1 MTNDAR
7 KRQVWN
13 RIDECWDDEVRFLR
27 EIVGHESVLG
37 KEQGVQL
44 AMQRKFLQL
53 GLRVDVFDADMAQIG
68 AMEGYSPIEWGFQ
81 GRPQVVGVLAGQG
94 NGKRLVLNGHVDVVP
109 IEPVRHWSVDPL
121 AGVVRDGR
129 MYGRG
134 AADMKAGVAAMTY
147 AVQAIQQC
155 GVRLDGDVILQSVI
169 EEEATGN
176 GTLACIARGWKG
188 DAALIP
194 EPFEQGVMVG
204 ELGVLWVRAVI
215 QGAAGHV
222 QGASRLVNAIDQTVR
237 YIGWLRELE
246 AEWNAKK
253 HPGWEGFD
261 HPINFNPGVI
271 QGGVWPSSVPSEVT
285 LVTRFAFF
293 PDVTPDEAKDR
304 FLEFMRGKMR
314 EDWWFRDHPIEFTWY
329 GHHDHGFTVSKDDPF
344 VQAVARAHTEVT
356 GRPAAF
362 NYATAVT
369 DARFWTVH
377 QGLPATCYGPI
388 GANLHGPDEW
398 VDLDSVRQVTK
409 VIAAF
414 VLDYCGV
421 HQG

>member
-1 MTNDAR
+1 MADDTR
-7 KRQVWN
+7 KRQVWD
-13 RIDECWDDEVRFLR
+13 RIDQRWDEEVRFLR

-37 KEQGVQL
+37 KEEGVQL
-44 AMQRKFLQL
+44 AMQRKFLAL
-53 GLRVDVFDADMAQIG
+53 GLAVDMFDADVAQLG
-68 AMEGYSPIEWGFQ
+68 TMEGYSPIEWGFQ
-81 GRPQVVGVLAGQG
+81 GRPQVVGVLRGHGDGQ
-94 NGKRLVLNGHVDVVP
+94 RLVLNGHVDVVP
-109 IEPVRHWSVDPL
+109 VEPVRHWSVDPL

-134 AADMKAGVAAMTY
+134 AADMKGGVAAMTY
-147 AVQAIQQC
+147 AIDAIQQC
-155 GVRLDGDVILQSVI
+155 GIRLRGDVILQSVI

-194 EPFEQGVMVG
+194 EPFEQTVMLG
-204 ELGVLWVRAVI
+204 EVGVLWVRAVI
-215 QGAAGHV
+215 RGAAGHV

-237 YIGWLRELE
+237 YIEWLRELE
-246 AEWNAKK
+246 REWNAKK
-253 HPGWEGFD
+253 HPAWADVE
-261 HPINFNPGVI
+261 HPLNFNPGVI

-329 GHHDHGFTVSKDDPF
+329 GHHDHGFTVPKDDGF

-356 GRPAAF
+356 GRPAKFA
-362 NYATAVT
+362 YATAVT

-398 VDLDSVRQVTK
+398 VDLESVKQVTK

-421 HQG
+421 A

>member
-1 MTNDAR
+1 M
-7 KRQVWN
+7 
-13 RIDECWDDEVRFLR
+13 
-27 EIVGHESVLG
+27 
-37 KEQGVQL
+37 
-44 AMQRKFLQL
+44 
-53 GLRVDVFDADMAQIG
+53 GLRVDMFDADMAQIG

-94 NGKRLVLNGHVDVVP
+94 GGKRLVLNGHVDVVP
-109 IEPVRHWSVDPL
+109 IEPIRDWSVDPL
-121 AGVVRDGR
+121 AGVVRAGR

-134 AADMKAGVAAMTY
+134 AGDMKAGVAAMTY
-147 AVQAIQQC
+147 AIGAIQQC
-155 GVRLDGDVILQSVI
+155 GIRLRGDVIVQSVI

-176 GTLACIARGWKG
+176 GTLACIARGYKG

-194 EPFEQGVMVG
+194 EPFEQCVMAG
-204 ELGVLWVRAVI
+204 ELGVLWVRAVVR
-215 QGAAGHV
+215 GAAGHV
-222 QGASRLVNAIDQTVR
+222 LGASRLVNAIDQTMR

-246 AEWNAKK
+246 AEWNAKTQ
-253 HPGWEGFD
+253 PGWEGID

-293 PDVTPDEAKDR
+293 PDVTPEEAKGR
-304 FLEFMRGKMR
+304 FLDFMRGKMR
-314 EDWWFRDHPIEFTWY
+314 EDGWFRDHPIEFTWY
-329 GHHDHGFTVSKDDPF
+329 GHHDYGFTVPEDDVF
-344 VQAVARAHTEVT
+344 LQAVARAHTEVT

-369 DARFWTVH
+369 DARFWRVH

-388 GANLHGPDEW
+388 GGNFHGPDEW
-398 VDLDSVRQVTK
+398 VDLESVRQVTK
-409 VIAAF
+409 VIAGF

-421 HQG
+421 AS